1 MDSKKIRQML
11 EEVKTPA
18 ALLTEIIDDLEK
30 EKQTVTTELLNAD
43 KEMFQMIQGRIKGI
57 MFSQATIRGI
67 LKILNE
73 TGGNRNE

>member
-18 ALLTEIIDDLEK
+18 ALLTEIIDELEK

>member
-1 MDSKKIRQML
+1 MDSKKIRRML

-30 EKQTVTTELLNAD
+30 EKQILTTELLNAD
-43 KEMFQMIQGRIKGI
+43 KEAFQMLQGKIKGI

-67 LKILNE
+67 HKILTE
-73 TGGNRNE
+73 A

>member
-1 MDSKKIRQML
+1 MDSKKIRRML

-18 ALLTEIIDDLEK
+18 ALLTEIIDELEK
-30 EKQTVTTELLNAD
+30 EKQILTTELLNAD
-43 KEMFQMIQGRIKGI
+43 KEAFQMLQGKIKGV

-67 LKILNE
+67 LRILNE